1 MNMRGHIAKKGNKYY
16 VVVDIGKNYK
26 TGKRQQKWFSGYD
39 KKEEAEYALA
49 EIIYKLKQGNLVLP
63 DNTRLGEYLI
73 YWLERYKK
81 KLATTTYNTYNSI
94 INNHLIPNLGN
105 IPLQQLKPLHIE
117 DYYYQKQNEL
127 SQRTLLH
134 HHRVLSLA
142 LKNAVGW
149 QLIPNNPCDYVEAPK
164 PKKYKATAL
173 TPEQSKELLNLVKDT
188 DMETPI
194 TLILATGIR
203 RGELLAL
210 TWNDIDFDNKIL
222 SIDKSLA
229 VDEETKELIIKEPK
243 SKSSIRTISLSDGTI
258 NILKQHKVKQNE
270 EKLKLGKYY
279 KDNNSVF
286 ATPDGSLINP
296 STFSKKFGNII
307 KGSNLPHI
315 RLHDLRH
322 TNATLMLK
330 SKIPAKV
337 ASERLGHSNTATT
350 LDIYSH
356 VLKSMQEEA
365 ADKLDKMLG
374 F

>member
-279 KDNNSVF
+279 KDNNLVF

>member
-1 MNMRGHIAKKGNKYY
+1 MRGHIAKKGNKYY
-16 VVVDIGKNYK
+16 IVVDLGKDYT

-39 KKEEAEYALA
+39 RKDEAEYALA
-49 EIIYKLKQGNLVLP
+49 EIIYKMKKGNLVLP

-73 YWLERYKK
+73 YWLKRYKK
-81 KLATTTYNTYNSI
+81 NIAVTTYNTYNSI
-94 INNHLIPNLGN
+94 IKNHLVPNLGN
-105 IPLQQLKPLHIE
+105 IPLQNLKPLHIE
-117 DYYYQKQNEL
+117 DYYYNKRKEL

-142 LKNAVGW
+142 LKSAVGW
-149 QLIPNNPCDYVEAPK
+149 QLIPNNPCDHVETPK
-164 PKKYKATAL
+164 PAKYKPKIL
-173 TPEQSKELLNLVKDT
+173 TPEQSKELMQLVKDT
-188 DMETPI
+188 DMEAPI
-194 TLILATGIR
+194 ILMLATGIR

-210 TWNDIDFDNKIL
+210 TWEDIDFANKIL

-229 VDEETKELIIKEPK
+229 VNESNKKLIIKEPK
-243 SKSSIRTISLSDGTI
+243 SKSSIRTISISNGVI

-279 KDNNSVF
+279 NDNNLIF
-286 ATPDGSLINP
+286 ATPEGNLINP
-296 STFSKKFGNII
+296 STFSRKFGNII
-307 KGSNLPHI
+307 KESNLPKI

-330 SKIPAKV
+330 SKIKDKV
-337 ASERLGHSNTATT
+337 ASERLGHSSTAITQ
-350 LDIYSH
+350 DIYYH

>member
-1 MNMRGHIAKKGNKYY
+1 MRGHIAKKGNKYY

-210 TWNDIDFDNKIL
+210 TWNDIGFDNKIL

-279 KDNNSVF
+279 KDNNLVF